1 MACGW
6 TWARPSVW
14 PSSTQ
19 CCSRLVDNHRMAD
32 LKGINVVVEPLVEP
46 GAPFGTA
53 ARSGEKYLTPQGFT
67 AIRDGQKSRADVPPV
82 APATGKPRWLKA
94 LPAGGERYA
103 AIRRN
108 VHQHKL
114 ATVCEEAKCPNIG
127 ECWNAGTA
135 TIMLMG
141 AVCTR
146 ACRFCSVD
154 TGNPRQWLDAEE
166 PENTARSVEL
176 MKLKYIVLT
185 SVNRD
190 DLPDGGAGHY
200 ADAIR
205 AIKRR
210 TPHVAVEA
218 LTPDFQG
225 VLRDV
230 ETVVDSGLE
239 VFAQN
244 VETVKRLTHPVRDP
258 RASYEQTLAVLAHAK
273 KHRPDVLTK
282 TSLMLG
288 LGETDEEIA
297 ATMDDLRAANVDLLT
312 LGQYLRPTVHHLEVQ
327 RFVTPAQFDE
337 YRGWALA
344 KGFRECVSGPLVRS
358 SYRAEQA
365 LAGNNAGLRNGDTPH
380 FLAKG
385 DAPLDEVHTL
395 LPADAGKWGA
405 SRSSPIEVKWL
416 GRVDY
421 EPTWRE
427 MQRITDTRDGNTPD
441 EIWLLEHPPVFTQG
455 LNGDPSHVLGAGDI
469 PVVQIDRGGQV
480 TYHGP
485 GQLVVY
491 PLIDIRRA
499 GMGVRDLVTALER
512 AVIEYC
518 AGFGIKAECRKNAP
532 GVYVDGRKVASVGL
546 RIRRG
551 ASYHGLAFN
560 VNMDLEPFQRIN
572 PCGYAGLQ
580 MTQLAA
586 LGSPDASVES
596 VGQAFAPFL
605 QEALAHL
612 RSQRK

>member
-1 MACGW
+1 VGAGFG
-6 TWARPSVW
+6 AV
-14 PSSTQ
+14 
-19 CCSRLVDNHRMAD
+19 
-32 LKGINVVVEPLVEP
+32 KGIVSEH
-46 GAPFGTA
+46 
-53 ARSGEKYLTPQGFT
+53 R
-67 AIRDGQKSRADVPPV
+67 
-82 APATGKPRWLKA
+82 
-94 LPAGGERYA
+94 
-103 AIRRN
+103 
-108 VHQHKL
+108 L

-154 TGNPRQWLDAEE
+154 TGNPRGWLDAEE

-190 DLPDGGAGHY
+190 DLPDGGAEHY
-200 ADAIR
+200 AAAIR

-210 TPHVAVEA
+210 TPQVAVEA

-258 RASYEQTLAVLAHAK
+258 RASYEQTIAVLAHAK
-273 KHRPDVLTK
+273 KHRPEVLTK

-327 RFVTPAQFDE
+327 RFVTPAEFDQ
-337 YRGWALA
+337 YRAWALA
-344 KGFRECVSGPLVRS
+344 KGFRECVAGPLVRS

-365 LAGNNAGLRNGDTPH
+365 LAGNNAGIRNRDTPH
-380 FLAKG
+380 LLAKG
-385 DAPLDEVHTL
+385 AA
-395 LPADAGKWGA
+395 PADVGA
-405 SRSSPIEVKWL
+405 PAVKYL

-427 MQRITDTRDGNTPD
+427 MQRITDTRDANTPD
-441 EIWLLEHPPVFTQG
+441 EIWLLEHPPVFTLG
-455 LNGDPSHVLGAGDI
+455 LNADPSHVLAAGDI
-469 PVVQIDRGGQV
+469 PVVKIDRGGQV

-499 GMGVRDLVTALER
+499 GLGVRDLVTALER
-512 AVIEYC
+512 AVIAYC
-518 AGFGIKAECRKNAP
+518 ASLGIEAECRKSAP
-532 GVYVDGRKVASVGL
+532 GVYVSGQKIASVGL

-586 LGSPDASVES
+586 LGQPGASVES
-596 VGQAFAPFL
+596 AGRAFVPFL
-605 QEALAHL
+605 QEALVKL
-612 RSQRK
+612 RSKTPV